1 MSLLQFYLF
10 YNPTPYAFE
19 GNLRN
24 LNGNNVISS
33 VEFPDNPN
41 FTERVLARY
50 KTSVIVKIDINV
62 HIHASGVKR

>member
-1 MSLLQFYLF
+1 MDWVELPKTY
-10 YNPTPYAFE
+10 E

-24 LNGNNVISS
+24 LNGNNIISS
-33 VEFPDNPN
+33 VESPGNPI